1 MKAYLE
7 TSVNTKSADYDDTEL
22 IFDKNMYSISKQVLT
37 QRVECSVLC

>member
-22 IFDKNMYSISKQVLT
+22 IFDKNMFRIGQKVLLT
-37 QRVECSVLC
+37 MNVII